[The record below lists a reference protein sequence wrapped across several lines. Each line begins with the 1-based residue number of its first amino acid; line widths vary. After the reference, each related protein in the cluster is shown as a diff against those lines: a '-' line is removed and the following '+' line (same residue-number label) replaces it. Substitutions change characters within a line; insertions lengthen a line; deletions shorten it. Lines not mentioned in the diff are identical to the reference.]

1 MQKYL
6 FFQVEME
13 MYSMWRDHYER
24 WLAYPELEPSL
35 RKDMEDKTEHELEE
49 MFHSSLGFGTGGMR
63 GILGAG
69 TNRLN
74 VYTIRKANDGL
85 ARYLVKNYRK
95 SELIRGVCI
104 AYDNRKMSKEF
115 AIESAKVLGYY
126 GIKSYLFDDLRPTPE
141 LSFAVRHLKAIA
153 GIVITASHN
162 PPNYNGYK
170 IYDDSGCQYTPF
182 YADQIVSMVEEVTDL
197 FSVPVLEESELK
209 LLGLLEYIGK
219 EIDDAYVAL
228 VKTVLLHPTL
238 EKKLKVVFT
247 PLHGTSRV
255 LGARLL
261 EECGF
266 TFFPVMSQFNQDS
279 SFSTVKSP
287 NPESPA
293 AFEEAIKVGNI
304 HQADLLIATDPDADR
319 LGIAI
324 KQESGYLL
332 LSGNQTGAILIDYLL
347 KQRRVLQTLPKRG
360 VVFNTIVTS
369 DLGAKIAREFGYDV
383 ISTLTGFKF
392 IGEQAKLIEKSDVEF
407 LFGYEESYGYV
418 VKDFVRDKDSL
429 QAMMLAVDAAN
440 YYLVTEGKTLVDK
453 LHDIYKE
460 YGYYLEAL
468 HSIDLFGIEGAKR
481 INRIVEW
488 FRNHPVR
495 FIAGNKVDIIEDYE
509 TGKRLQNRSIKM
521 LTLPRS
527 NVIKTILENGDWFVL
542 RPSGTEPKLKLY
554 VGVTGQT
561 LEEAQER
568 LHSLSKAILAMVE
581 PIA

>member
-182 YADQIVSMVEEVTDL
+182 YADQIVSLVEEVTDL
-197 FSVPVLEESELK
+197 FSVPVVEESVLK
-209 LLGLLEYIGK
+209 RLGLLEYIGK

-261 EECGF
+261 DECGF

-324 KQESGYLL
+324 KQVNGYLL

-347 KQRRVLQTLPKRG
+347 KQRRAQQTLPKRG

-392 IGEQAKLIEKSDVEF
+392 IGEQAKLIEKSDIEF

-495 FIAGNKVDIIEDYE
+495 SIAGNKVDIIEDYE

-542 RPSGTEPKLKLY
+542 RPSGTEPKLKVY

-568 LHSLSKAILAMVE
+568 LQSLSKAILAIVE

>member
-35 RKDMEDKTEHELEE
+35 RKDMEDKTEHDLEE

-182 YADQIVSMVEEVTDL
+182 YADQIVSLVEEVTDL
-197 FSVPVLEESELK
+197 FSVPVVEESVLK
-209 LLGLLEYIGK
+209 RLGLLEYIGK

-261 EECGF
+261 DECGF

-324 KQESGYLL
+324 KQVNGYLL

-347 KQRRVLQTLPKRG
+347 KQRRAQQTLPKRG

-392 IGEQAKLIEKSDVEF
+392 IGEQAKLIEKSDIEF

-495 FIAGNKVDIIEDYE
+495 SIAGNKVDIIEDYE

-542 RPSGTEPKLKLY
+542 RPSGTEPKLKVY

-568 LHSLSKAILAMVE
+568 LQSLSKAILAMVE

>member
-1 MQKYL
+1 
-6 FFQVEME
+6 
-13 MYSMWRDHYER
+13 MWRDHYER

-495 FIAGNKVDIIEDYE
+495 SIAGNKVDIIEDYE

>member
-1 MQKYL
+1 
-6 FFQVEME
+6 
-13 MYSMWRDHYER
+13 MWRDHYER

-35 RKDMEDKTEHELEE
+35 RKDMEDKTDHELEE

-69 TNRLN
+69 TSRLN

-85 ARYLVKNYRK
+85 ARYLVKNYRR

-141 LSFAVRHLKAIA
+141 LSYAVRHLKAIA

-197 FSVPVLEESELK
+197 FSVPVLEESQLK
-209 LLGLLEYIGK
+209 RLGLLEYIGK
-219 EIDDAYVAL
+219 EIDDAYVEL
-228 VKTVLLHPTL
+228 VKTVLLQPTL

-247 PLHGTSRV
+247 PLHGTSKV

-266 TFFPVMSQFNQDS
+266 TFFPVESQFNQDS

-347 KQRRVLQTLPKRG
+347 KQRRAQKTLPKKG

-392 IGEQAKLIEKSDVEF
+392 IGEQAKLIEKSDTEF

-460 YGYYLEAL
+460 YGYYLETL
-468 HSIDLFGIEGAKR
+468 HSIDLFGLEGAKR

-488 FRNHPVR
+488 FRNHPIR
-495 FIAGNKVDIIEDYE
+495 TIAGYKVDIIEDYE

-542 RPSGTEPKLKLY
+542 RPSGTEPKLKVY

-561 LEEAQER
+561 LEDAEER
-568 LHSLSKAILAMVE
+568 LLSLSKAILAMVE